1 MRRSI
6 IMKKVLLV
14 TLLLLFSGTV
24 FSSFAQTDSYLKN
37 RILVEGLYLRNL
49 GNFSQVWSTAA
60 GGYVGYSI
68 AFPAHNLLMMRTGF
82 ISNSLR
88 DNTEIEDASLTI
100 IPLEIGGRYYF
111 TDSRLMPF
119 FQFINGL
126 NIIFENINLEG
137 EKEDKTLVKY
147 SWQVGVGL
155 TINLTDNFNV
165 DVGANYQS
173 NFYEKEAMNTGFEY
187 VIGLGLAL

>member
-1 MRRSI
+1 
-6 IMKKVLLV
+6 MKKVLLV

-155 TINLTDNFNV
+155 TINLTNNFNV